1 MKDNGFSNQF
11 IENFKIVLWDIPNSF
26 YSRNI
31 RPKFETNADT
41 PNMFYMSGFD
51 PSALSFLLG
60 SVDNKDDKAET
71 PTTAEELF
79 NAAMDQEV
87 LNLIK

>member
-1 MKDNGFSNQF
+1 
-11 IENFKIVLWDIPNSF
+11 
-26 YSRNI
+26 
-31 RPKFETNADT
+31 
-41 PNMFYMSGFD
+41 MSGFD

-60 SVDNKDDKAET
+60 SVDNKDDKVET

-79 NAAMDQEV
+79 HAAMDQEV